1 MPCTPISPSVT
12 SSTSSSLSIIM
23 AGELGGNGVSYSQFL
38 KSLGT
43 YNYGAEFFY
52 LSATNYPQIGQPFY
66 YNHFDANGNSV
77 TTFLPFAVDPYQS
90 QPSLYYEVEPDQIIL
105 TGLSSMQFI
114 LFAGNTVYFKF
125 FATIAYLGN
134 ELDDLGYFRGDNA
147 FEEFEAEQGIKFFQ
161 DYCNYIIDKEQ
172 PDGN

>member
-1 MPCTPISPSVT
+1 MPCTPISPTVT
-12 SSTSSSLSIIM
+12 TSTSASINIVM
-23 AGELGGNGVSYSQFL
+23 AGELGGNGVTYSQFL

-43 YNYGAEFFY
+43 YNYGTEFFY

-77 TTFLPFAVDPYQS
+77 TTFLPFAVDPYQA